1 MSHHLQDDRAMDPR
15 RWVEHASGIPERR
28 QPMDLITS
36 DPVILFLAAVVVPLV
51 IFGLLASRFGSDSR
65 DLQVDSAHP
74 TPWSW

>member
-1 MSHHLQDDRAMDPR
+1 
-15 RWVEHASGIPERR
+15 
-28 QPMDLITS
+28 MDLITS

-65 DLQVDSAHP
+65 DLQADSAHP